1 MSVKGDESSVGGGAS
16 DAGSQGGHSDA
27 ASVGG
32 DGAELLR
39 ESRFSLKVRLA
50 CQGLAGLMTL

>member
-39 ESRFSLKVRLA
+39 ESRFSLKVMLA
-50 CQGLAGLMTL
+50 CRVWPA